1 MVGVVVHEGSMDAG
15 HYWAIGLRDDKY
27 YIFNDSK
34 VSEVEKVF
42 NKNAYIL
49 LYGLVDFI
57 K

>member
-1 MVGVVVHEGSMDAG
+1 MGVVIHEGSMDAG
-15 HYWAIGLRDDKY
+15 HYWAIGLREDKY

-49 LYGLVDFI
+49 LYGRVDFI